1 MKKLLTKIS
10 VKIFEYI
17 YKKQEEAHKKRM
29 ERLKQDVKRGGT
41 IAGKKVHASSA
52 ATLTIDNKSSETKKA
67 NQEKI
72 EKIINSF
79 LEQPKKFFDY
89 IDGAGTKVY
98 VVKKADK
105 FLAKINEFEG
115 FILPKQ
121 GIQALYLNL
130 FLNKKISFETKEIFV
145 VSSYNVNPY
154 AIAYQFYNWY
164 CYKMG
169 LDGYQVEAQEKL
181 KRVFEICESAQINS
195 LSYSEVLEL
204 KSAVQRDIEAI
215 EFVQKL
221 ARNKAMAKKN
231 LDKIKKGGSANI

>member
-1 MKKLLTKIS
+1 MKKLLEKLSI
-10 VKIFEYI
+10 KIFEYI

-29 ERLKQDVKRGGT
+29 DRLKKDIKRGGT

-52 ATLTIDNKSSETKKA
+52 ATLTINNKADETKKA

-79 LEQPKKFFDY
+79 LNEPKKFFDY
-89 IDGAGTKVY
+89 ISGAGTQVHI
-98 VVKKADK
+98 KKNADK
-105 FLAKINEFEG
+105 FLSKIGEFEG
-115 FILPKQ
+115 FILPKT
-121 GIQALYLNL
+121 GASALYLNF
-130 FLNKKISFETKEIFV
+130 FLNKKISSKTKEMFV
-145 VSSYNVNPY
+145 ISSYNVNPY

-181 KRVFEICESAQINS
+181 KHVFEICESTKINS

-204 KSAVQRDIEAI
+204 KSAVKRDIEAI